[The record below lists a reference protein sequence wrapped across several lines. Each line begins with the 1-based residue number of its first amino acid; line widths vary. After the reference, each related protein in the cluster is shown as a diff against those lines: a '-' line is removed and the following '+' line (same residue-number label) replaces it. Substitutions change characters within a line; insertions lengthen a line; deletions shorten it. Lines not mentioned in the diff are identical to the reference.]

1 MIKGPEEEAE
11 KKLKKAVRKA
21 QSKAKKKARREARR
35 RKKQGWVAWVVEWL
49 GDIRLPIPRWTD
61 PKGYVLRA
69 GPIILHP
76 LYTLYTLLEPYIHLC
91 TPVMHVYTNTSYIHT
106 IHTPN
111 TPLNTLYTP

>member
-76 LYTLYTLLEPYIHLC
+76 LYTLYTPFRAVHTPVVHPLCMYIRIHHTYTPYIHL
-91 TPVMHVYTNTSYIHT
+91 TR
-106 IHTPN
+106 
-111 TPLNTLYTP
+111 L